1 MTTRALLSIR
11 VSHAG
16 IKSEFKRVIKP
27 DVLKQITFLQLKGT
41 IDQLEEEGWSQDRIA
56 SDSTIL
62 DHVENHVRKWF
73 SKRYG
78 LDFTTG
84 GRRKS
89 DLI

>member
-1 MTTRALLSIR
+1 L
-11 VSHAG
+11 
-16 IKSEFKRVIKP
+16 RVIRESRESAT
-27 DVLKQITFLQLKGT
+27 LSFGMKGT